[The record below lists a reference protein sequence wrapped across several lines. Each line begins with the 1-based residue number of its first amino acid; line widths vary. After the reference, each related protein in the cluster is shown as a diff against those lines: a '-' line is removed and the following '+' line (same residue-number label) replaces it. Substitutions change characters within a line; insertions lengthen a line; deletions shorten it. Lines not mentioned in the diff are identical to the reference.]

1 MYVFDSS
8 AIAVILR
15 RLKDKSVDVIKDG
28 ITLDLAKY
36 ELSNVI
42 WKECILKGAIT
53 SEEAQSRAA
62 GLAKILGIMRIG
74 RIESSEDFRDVI
86 GFATGLRLTFYDA
99 SYLYVAKRTGLK
111 LVTEDM
117 ELYEKAKKVGIKSVT
132 VDELLEK

>member
-53 SEEAQSRAA
+53 PEKAQSRAA
-62 GLAKILGIMRIG
+62 GLAKILGVMRIE
-74 RIESSEDFRDVI
+74 RIESNEDFRDVM
-86 GFATGLRLTFYDA
+86 GFATRLRLTFYDA
-99 SYLYVAKRTGLK
+99 SYLYVAKRIGLK